1 MNEQPQDA
9 GQQDQAEQGMAQQW
23 DDDIMLKAI
32 LEQIRVGNCLGS
44 ASFKYLCG
52 ALKIDIRDVT

>member
-23 DDDIMLKAI
+23 DDATIKSILFDIYVDDVLS
-32 LEQIRVGNCLGS
+32 QDR
-44 ASFKYLCG
+44 FKYLCG